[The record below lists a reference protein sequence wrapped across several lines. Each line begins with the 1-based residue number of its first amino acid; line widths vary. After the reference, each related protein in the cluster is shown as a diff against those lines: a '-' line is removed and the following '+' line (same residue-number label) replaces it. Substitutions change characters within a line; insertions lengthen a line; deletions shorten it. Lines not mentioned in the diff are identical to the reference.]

1 MAFRDPWTRNNPA
14 PDRSSSTM
22 RWTSCQARREAQ
34 PPGPIA
40 PFRLARTRCR
50 TPPARS
56 GPLRRASDRLRLLR
70 QRGIRSA
77 TRVPRIGCERFRADT
92 LDEAPDTRRTAHFPV
107 HPCTVFSAPLLD
119 PPSGRSQ
126 RCSHPTCERCAR
138 RALSSSRRHDAGHV
152 GRPALGRAHPAA
164 RRRSSPSGPAPL
176 HKKQCSRSNGRT
188 KPPSR
193 PRWKS
198 ARRTVAFGPRRR
210 RAGRLALFLPSP
222 CRAIRRAPGRMY
234 RIRDEED
241 DS

>member
-1 MAFRDPWTRNNPA
+1 MSVPRSLDAEQPRAGPVIFYYALDLVSSTARGPTPRSDCPFPTRQDSMPHAAGPVGAPA
-14 PDRSSSTM
+14 P
-22 RWTSCQARREAQ
+22 
-34 PPGPIA
+34 G
-40 PFRLARTRCR
+40 
-50 TPPARS
+50 
-56 GPLRRASDRLRLLR
+56 LRPLRLLR

-92 LDEAPDTRRTAHFPV
+92 LEEAPDTRRTAHFPV

-138 RALSSSRRHDAGHV
+138 RALSSSRRRDAGHV
-152 GRPALGRAHPAA
+152 GRPALGRAYPAE

-193 PRWKS
+193 PRWKR

-222 CRAIRRAPGRMY
+222 CRAIRR
-234 RIRDEED
+234 
-241 DS
+241 DSWPHVSHSTRGG